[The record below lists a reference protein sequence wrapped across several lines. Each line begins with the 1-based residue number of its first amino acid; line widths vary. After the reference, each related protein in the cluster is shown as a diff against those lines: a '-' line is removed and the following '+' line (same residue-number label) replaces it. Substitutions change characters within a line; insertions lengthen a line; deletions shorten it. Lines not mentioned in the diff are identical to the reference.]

1 MPITGFANENAVIY
15 RGWMNLK
22 LNTMR
27 IISLPLLLAR
37 RINSRLTNTQS
48 PPARTKMGRVG
59 EVQSIHRVGVGTA
72 DDIHAAKI
80 SPLQYSCGGSGSSA
94 NCYMNYNCTGTY
106 GCTIRTFECWNLFE
120 CMNTFNCKGWNVD
133 YICDNQHLDCAPCA
147 TYNPNY
153 C

>member
-15 RGWMNLK
+15 RSWMEINP
-22 LNTMR
+22 NTMR

-37 RINSRLTNTQS
+37 RINSRLKNTQS

-59 EVQSIHRVGVGTA
+59 EVQSIHRVGVGAA
-72 DDIHAAKI
+72 DDLHAAKI
-80 SPLQYSCGGSGSSA
+80 SPLQYSCGGSGSQA
-94 NCYMNYNCTGTY
+94 DCYGQFDCTDVY
-106 GCTIRTFECWNLFE
+106 GCTIRTFDCVNFFE
-120 CMNTFNCKGWNVD
+120 CMNTFNCKGNAD
-133 YICDNQHLDCAPCA
+133 YKCDQENAECAPCA